1 MLGFKKKGGPTRPFS
16 HATHCKI
23 LKADPGVE
31 IPWQEIETGL
41 GSRSACA
48 GRSTIASR
56 SLMAVSGS
64 TRSTRRPSATRQRAI
79 SGT

>member
-1 MLGFKKKGGPTRPFS
+1 MFGFKKKGPTRPFS
-16 HATHCKI
+16 HAIDCKI

-41 GSRSACA
+41 W
-48 GRSTIASR
+48 IAECVCGKEYHRDR

-64 TRSTRRPSATRQRAI
+64 TRWTRPPSVTRRHAI
-79 SGT
+79 RRS